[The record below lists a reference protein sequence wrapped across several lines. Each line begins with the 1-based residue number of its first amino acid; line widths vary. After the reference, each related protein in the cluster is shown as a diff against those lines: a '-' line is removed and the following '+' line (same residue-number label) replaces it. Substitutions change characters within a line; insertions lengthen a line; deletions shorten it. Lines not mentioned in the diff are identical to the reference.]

1 MRKGLVPCGRT
12 SNNPDTDW
20 DETERCQIKHLFI
33 LVYVIIDFFL
43 WKVIPIIL
51 VLLTLASGA
60 IFYFSLQAQN
70 PEPLA
75 TVKSLWKAAG
85 IGLAVVFLA
94 WTAISLFLAIFDYQ
108 VGLFGPWWQ
117 I

>member
-1 MRKGLVPCGRT
+1 MRRGLVPCGRS
-12 SNNPDTDW
+12 SNYPDTPW

-33 LVYVIIDFFL
+33 LVYAIIDFFL
-43 WKVIPIIL
+43 WKIIPIIL
-51 VLLTLASGA
+51 VLLALASGA
-60 IFYFSLQAQN
+60 IFYFSLQSQN

-85 IGLAVVFLA
+85 IGLAVVFLG
-94 WTAISLFLAIFDYQ
+94 WTAISLFLAILGYR